1 MIYALIGCLII
12 IGFLGYKLSK
22 KIKIDNK
29 KLEKLEQ
36 LKQDLAWYVYQVDTQ
51 KEILRQ

>member
-22 KIKIDNK
+22 KVQLDN
-29 KLEKLEQ
+29 EKLDK
-36 LKQDLAWYVYQVDTQ
+36 LKQDLTVY
-51 KEILRQ
+51 I

>member
-22 KIKIDNK
+22 KQVLDTQALEDYQNK
-29 KLEKLEQ
+29 KGALEVQ
-36 LKQDLAWYVYQVDTQ
+36 IGV
-51 KEILRQ
+51 